1 MNERNLSK
9 KWLYGF
15 IVIAIAALGVLGW
28 AFVKQDVTV
37 MVATGLVVGVQV
49 MNIIQWVQNH
59 SRKNRNLFRLL

>member
-15 IVIAIAALGVLGW
+15 ILIAIAALAVMGW

-37 MVATGLVVGVQV
+37 MVATGLVVGIQV
-49 MNIIQWVQNH
+49 MNMIRWIQNH
-59 SRKNRNLFRLL
+59 PRKK

>member
-1 MNERNLSK
+1 MNERNISK
-9 KWLYGF
+9 KCLYGF

-59 SRKNRNLFRLL
+59 SRKK

>member
-49 MNIIQWVQNH
+49 MNIIQWIQNH
-59 SRKNRNLFRLL
+59 SRKK

>member
-49 MNIIQWVQNH
+49 MNIIRWIQNH
-59 SRKNRNLFRLL
+59 PRKK

>member
-28 AFVKQDVTV
+28 AFVKQNVTV

-59 SRKNRNLFRLL
+59 SRIK

>member
-1 MNERNLSK
+1 MNEWNLSK

-59 SRKNRNLFRLL
+59 SRKK

>member
-9 KWLYGF
+9 KWFYGF

-59 SRKNRNLFRLL
+59 SRKK

>member
-15 IVIAIAALGVLGW
+15 ILIAIAALAVMGW

-49 MNIIQWVQNH
+49 MNIIRWIQNH
-59 SRKNRNLFRLL
+59 PRKK

>member
-1 MNERNLSK
+1 MNERILSK

-59 SRKNRNLFRLL
+59 SRKK

>member
-15 IVIAIAALGVLGW
+15 ILIAIAALAVMGW

-37 MVATGLVVGVQV
+37 MVATGLVVGIQV
-49 MNIIQWVQNH
+49 MNIIRWIQNH
-59 SRKNRNLFRLL
+59 PRKT

>member
-15 IVIAIAALGVLGW
+15 ILIAIAALAVMGC

-37 MVATGLVVGVQV
+37 MVATGLVVGIQV
-49 MNIIQWVQNH
+49 MNIIRWIQNH
-59 SRKNRNLFRLL
+59 PRKK

>member
-1 MNERNLSK
+1 MNERDLSK

-59 SRKNRNLFRLL
+59 SRKK

>member
-15 IVIAIAALGVLGW
+15 ILIAIAALAVMGW

-37 MVATGLVVGVQV
+37 MVATGLVVGIQV
-49 MNIIQWVQNH
+49 MNIIRWIQNH
-59 SRKNRNLFRLL
+59 HRKK

>member
-49 MNIIQWVQNH
+49 MNIIEWVQNH
-59 SRKNRNLFRLL
+59 SRKK

>member
-59 SRKNRNLFRLL
+59 SKKK

>member
-15 IVIAIAALGVLGW
+15 ILIAIAALAVMGW

-37 MVATGLVVGVQV
+37 MVATGLVVGIQV
-49 MNIIQWVQNH
+49 MNIIRWIQNH
-59 SRKNRNLFRLL
+59 PRKNRYLFRFF

>member
-1 MNERNLSK
+1 MNKRNLSK

-59 SRKNRNLFRLL
+59 SRKK

>member
-37 MVATGLVVGVQV
+37 MVATGLGVGVQV

-59 SRKNRNLFRLL
+59 SRKK

>member
-1 MNERNLSK
+1 MNELNLSK

-15 IVIAIAALGVLGW
+15 IVIAIAALGVIGW

-59 SRKNRNLFRLL
+59 SRKK

>member
-49 MNIIQWVQNH
+49 INIIQWVQNH
-59 SRKNRNLFRLL
+59 SRKK

>member
-1 MNERNLSK
+1 MNERSLSK

-59 SRKNRNLFRLL
+59 SRKK

>member
-15 IVIAIAALGVLGW
+15 ILIAIAALAVMGW

-37 MVATGLVVGVQV
+37 MVATGLVVGIQV
-49 MNIIQWVQNH
+49 MNIIRWIQNH
-59 SRKNRNLFRLL
+59 PRTK

>member
-9 KWLYGF
+9 KWRYGF
-15 IVIAIAALGVLGW
+15 ILIAIAALGVLGW

-59 SRKNRNLFRLL
+59 SRKK

>member
-28 AFVKQDVTV
+28 A
-37 MVATGLVVGVQV
+37 LC
-49 MNIIQWVQNH
+49 
-59 SRKNRNLFRLL
+59 

>member
-15 IVIAIAALGVLGW
+15 ILIEIAALAVMGW

-37 MVATGLVVGVQV
+37 MVATGLVVGIQV
-49 MNIIQWVQNH
+49 MNIIRWIQNH
-59 SRKNRNLFRLL
+59 PRKK

>member
-49 MNIIQWVQNH
+49 MNIIQ
-59 SRKNRNLFRLL
+59 

>member
-28 AFVKQDVTV
+28 VFVKQDVTV

-59 SRKNRNLFRLL
+59 SRKK

>member
-15 IVIAIAALGVLGW
+15 IEIAIAALGVLGW

-59 SRKNRNLFRLL
+59 SRKK

>member
-1 MNERNLSK
+1 MKFSWRM
-9 KWLYGF
+9 
-15 IVIAIAALGVLGW
+15 IAAAFSYALGVLGW

-59 SRKNRNLFRLL
+59 S

>member
-15 IVIAIAALGVLGW
+15 ILIAIAALAVMGW

-37 MVATGLVVGVQV
+37 MVATGLVVGIQV
-49 MNIIQWVQNH
+49 MNIIRWIQNH
-59 SRKNRNLFRLL
+59 PRKNRHLFRFF

>member
-9 KWLYGF
+9 KWFYGF
-15 IVIAIAALGVLGW
+15 ITIAIAALAVMGW

-49 MNIIQWVQNH
+49 MNIIKWIQNH
-59 SRKNRNLFRLL
+59 PRKK

>member
-15 IVIAIAALGVLGW
+15 IVIAIAALG

-59 SRKNRNLFRLL
+59 SRKK

>member
-15 IVIAIAALGVLGW
+15 ILIAMAALAVMGW

-37 MVATGLVVGVQV
+37 MVATGLVVGIQV
-49 MNIIQWVQNH
+49 MNIIRWIQNH
-59 SRKNRNLFRLL
+59 PRKK

>member
-15 IVIAIAALGVLGW
+15 ILIAIAALVVMGW

-37 MVATGLVVGVQV
+37 MVATGLVVGIQV
-49 MNIIQWVQNH
+49 MNIIRWIQNH
-59 SRKNRNLFRLL
+59 PRKK